1 MRSLNSKDKG
11 ENMKFLDKI
20 ESPADLKKL
29 SFSQLELLSAEI
41 RQFLIE
47 NVSKTGGHLASNLG
61 VVELT
66 VALHYVFN
74 SPLDSFVFDVGHQ
87 SYVHKMLTGRKD
99 EFSTLRQF
107 EGLSG
112 FPKKSESSHD
122 KFNSGHS
129 SNSISVAL
137 GIAEANRLLKNDNHS
152 IAVIGDGALTGGL
165 AYEALNNAGR
175 SKSNLIVLLNDNEMS
190 ISHNVGSMTGYLNDL
205 RTKKKYTDFK
215 ANLKQFLNKSE
226 TGVQIEKMLSKTK
239 SGLKHL
245 LLADTLFEALG
256 FTYIGPLDGHDI
268 FTLCTVL
275 ERAKHMEKPVFIHTY
290 TKKGKGYAFA
300 EKAPNL
306 YHGTGPFDP
315 TKPLSPSDA
324 ETYSKIS
331 GDTIFKMAQ
340 NDEKIVAISAAMAEP
355 TGLLPF
361 AEAFPDRFFDVGIS
375 EAHAV
380 TFSSGLSDNG
390 FFPVISIYSTF
401 MQRAYDSIAEDLA
414 QQGDLKALLCLD
426 RAGLVGEDGETHHG
440 VFDIAYL
447 SHIPKVKIF
456 APYSKQGLEAV
467 ITHALTEKDGLY
479 AVRYP
484 RGVAKDGQEVTD
496 IFKPEQLRKGEKV
509 TVVSI
514 SAMTLVVNDAEFDG
528 DHFHLNSI
536 KPIKTEEIIS
546 SLKKTKKLVT
556 VEDNVLN
563 GGMGSLLVSAL
574 RKDGFTDFSY
584 LPIGIDDEFVPQGKV
599 SKLLSKLNMD
609 ASNISERIKDF
620 LS

>member
-1 MRSLNSKDKG
+1 
-11 ENMKFLDKI
+11 MKFLDKI

-47 NVSKTGGHLASNLG
+47 KVSKTGGHLASNLG

-99 EFSTLRQF
+99 GFSTLRQF

-112 FPKKSESSHD
+112 FPKKSESKHD

-137 GIAEANRLLKNDNHS
+137 GIAEANRLLKNDNHA

-190 ISHNVGSMTGYLNDL
+190 ISHNVGSMTGYLTDL

-315 TKPLSPSDA
+315 TKPLSASNA

-340 NDEKIVAISAAMAEP
+340 KDEKIVAVSAAMAEP

-361 AEAFPDRFFDVGIS
+361 AETFPERFFDVGIS

-380 TFSSGLSDNG
+380 TFSSGLADNG

-401 MQRAYDSIAEDLA
+401 MQRAYDSVAEDLA
-414 QQGDLKALLCLD
+414 QQGDLKALL
-426 RAGLVGEDGETHHG
+426 
-440 VFDIAYL
+440 
-447 SHIPKVKIF
+447 
-456 APYSKQGLEAV
+456 
-467 ITHALTEKDGLY
+467 
-479 AVRYP
+479 
-484 RGVAKDGQEVTD
+484 
-496 IFKPEQLRKGEKV
+496 
-509 TVVSI
+509 
-514 SAMTLVVNDAEFDG
+514 
-528 DHFHLNSI
+528 
-536 KPIKTEEIIS
+536 
-546 SLKKTKKLVT
+546 
-556 VEDNVLN
+556 
-563 GGMGSLLVSAL
+563 
-574 RKDGFTDFSY
+574 
-584 LPIGIDDEFVPQGKV
+584 
-599 SKLLSKLNMD
+599 
-609 ASNISERIKDF
+609 
-620 LS
+620 

>member
-11 ENMKFLDKI
+11 DNMKFLDKI

-47 NVSKTGGHLASNLG
+47 KVSKTGGHLASNLG

-99 EFSTLRQF
+99 GFSTLRQF

-112 FPKKSESSHD
+112 FPKKSESKHD

-137 GIAEANRLLKNDNHS
+137 GIAEANRLLKNDNHA

-190 ISHNVGSMTGYLNDL
+190 ISHNVGSMTGYLTDL

-315 TKPLSPSDA
+315 TKPLSASNA

-340 NDEKIVAISAAMAEP
+340 KDEKIVAVSAAMAEP

-361 AEAFPDRFFDVGIS
+361 AETFPERFFDVGIS

-380 TFSSGLSDNG
+380 TFSSGLADNG

-401 MQRAYDSIAEDLA
+401 MQRAYDSVAEDLA

-447 SHIPKVKIF
+447 SHIPGIKIF

-467 ITHALTEKDGLY
+467 ITHALTQKDGLY

-496 IFKPEQLRKGEKV
+496 IFRPEQLRKGEKV

-514 SAMTLVVNDAEFDG
+514 SAMTSVVNDAEFDG

-584 LPIGIDDEFVPQGKV
+584 LPIGIDDKFVPQGKV
-599 SKLLSKLNMD
+599 SQLLSMLNMD
-609 ASNISERIKDF
+609 TSDISERIKDF